1 MKVIILAGGFGT
13 RLTEETE
20 VRPKP
25 MVEIGGRPI
34 LWHIMKHYSSHGI
47 DDFIIC
53 LGYKSEFIK
62 KFFLDY
68 AQTLS
73 DFTVDLATQEIEVH
87 KQRAENWKITLV
99 DTGIQTMTGGR
110 IKRAIQYLGQNETFC
125 LTYGDGLSDVDITAS
140 IKFHQN
146 HGKMA
151 TVTAVTPPGRFGI
164 LDINQENIVTGFRE
178 KIASDQ
184 YRINGGFFVLNPD
197 IDNKI
202 DNDKTIWEHEPMRQL
217 ANDGE
222 LVAWNHDGFWQPMDT
237 LRDKRLLEE
246 IWRRGNPPWRTEC

>member
-164 LDINQENIVTGFRE
+164 LDINQ
-178 KIASDQ
+178 
-184 YRINGGFFVLNPD
+184 
-197 IDNKI
+197 
-202 DNDKTIWEHEPMRQL
+202 
-217 ANDGE
+217 
-222 LVAWNHDGFWQPMDT
+222 
-237 LRDKRLLEE
+237 
-246 IWRRGNPPWRTEC
+246 

>member
-125 LTYGDGLSDVDITAS
+125 LTYGDGLSDVDITC
-140 IKFHQN
+140 F
-146 HGKMA
+146 
-151 TVTAVTPPGRFGI
+151 
-164 LDINQENIVTGFRE
+164 
-178 KIASDQ
+178 
-184 YRINGGFFVLNPD
+184 
-197 IDNKI
+197 NKI
-202 DNDKTIWEHEPMRQL
+202 SSKSWENGYCNCSYSTRKIWYIGYQS
-217 ANDGE
+217 GE
-222 LVAWNHDGFWQPMDT
+222 YCYWF
-237 LRDKRLLEE
+237 
-246 IWRRGNPPWRTEC
+246 